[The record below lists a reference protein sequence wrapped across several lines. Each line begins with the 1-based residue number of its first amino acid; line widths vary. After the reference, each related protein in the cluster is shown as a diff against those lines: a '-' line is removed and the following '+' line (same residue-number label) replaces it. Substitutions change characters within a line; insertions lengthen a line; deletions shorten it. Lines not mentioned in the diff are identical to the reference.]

1 MFVKQI
7 RKNQCII
14 YQEKH
19 MRLMIIWFM
28 EEVLEGPL
36 LMLAPAVYKSS
47 LILLISK
54 FVMYIKMLEMQNLE
68 ISICMD

>member
-1 MFVKQI
+1 MSVKQI

-19 MRLMIIWFM
+19 MRLVIIWFM
-28 EEVLEGPL
+28 EEVFEGPL